1 MRKRLRRLFGD
12 EQGATA
18 IEYAIMATSIAL
30 AIIVVVSGIGSRL
43 GTFFSEVS
51 AGLK

>member
-1 MRKRLRRLFGD
+1 MRMRLTRLLED

-18 IEYAIMATSIAL
+18 IEYAIMATGIAL
-30 AIIVVVSGIGSRL
+30 AIVSVVGGIGLKL